1 MSFKRLIQILT
12 SRVVVTGV
20 LILIQ
25 LGWFLVFLTTLAQH
39 AVWISALFALL
50 SMAIVLSIV
59 SKDVNPAYKIEWI
72 ILIEAV
78 PLLGGL
84 LYLLFGN
91 KRPTRRMQGRFLRE
105 RRRFAPLLAQQPQQA
120 AGLSGRARGT
130 ARYVQKN
137 GPFPVWRDTSVTYYP
152 LGEEMFADM
161 MRAIEAAEHF
171 IFLEYFIITENSYM
185 WQTMLEALAR
195 KAAAGLDVRLIYD
208 DLGSVALLPPGYAKK
223 MEALGIR
230 CLAFNPFVPVMSLVM
245 NNRDHRKI
253 LVVDGHTAFNGGIN
267 LSDEYIN
274 RTHPHGHWKDTG
286 LRLAGEGAWNLT
298 AMFLQTWHAFRPGR
312 EDMAEFLPHRWHA
325 APFAGSGW
333 VQPFGDSPLDDEP
346 VSENVYIDLLSQ
358 AQSYAYIFTPY
369 LALSNELQ
377 SALCLAARRGVDVR
391 VVTPGIPDK
400 PIVYRLT
407 RSYYPALLK
416 AGVRVFEYT
425 PGFLHAKSMLVDGEV
440 GVVGTINMDFRSLY
454 LHFECGTLLYGCD
467 ALADLKRDCMA
478 TFGASREVGLQN
490 CRLSV
495 GGRLLSALLRVF
507 APLM

>member
-25 LGWFLVFLTTLAQH
+25 LGWFLVFLTTLVQH

-59 SKDVNPAYKIEWI
+59 SKDVNPAYKIVWI

-208 DLGSVALLPPGYAKK
+208 DLGSVALLPPG
-223 MEALGIR
+223 
-230 CLAFNPFVPVMSLVM
+230 
-245 NNRDHRKI
+245 
-253 LVVDGHTAFNGGIN
+253 
-267 LSDEYIN
+267 
-274 RTHPHGHWKDTG
+274 
-286 LRLAGEGAWNLT
+286 
-298 AMFLQTWHAFRPGR
+298 
-312 EDMAEFLPHRWHA
+312 
-325 APFAGSGW
+325 
-333 VQPFGDSPLDDEP
+333 
-346 VSENVYIDLLSQ
+346 
-358 AQSYAYIFTPY
+358 
-369 LALSNELQ
+369 
-377 SALCLAARRGVDVR
+377 
-391 VVTPGIPDK
+391 
-400 PIVYRLT
+400 
-407 RSYYPALLK
+407 
-416 AGVRVFEYT
+416 
-425 PGFLHAKSMLVDGEV
+425 
-440 GVVGTINMDFRSLY
+440 
-454 LHFECGTLLYGCD
+454 
-467 ALADLKRDCMA
+467 
-478 TFGASREVGLQN
+478 
-490 CRLSV
+490 
-495 GGRLLSALLRVF
+495 
-507 APLM
+507 